1 MLLLSFTA
9 LVVVKCTA
17 SVRAIGIVT
26 VNGIASVSLSLV
38 SML

>member
-9 LVVVKCTA
+9 FVIVNGTA

-38 SML
+38 SMI